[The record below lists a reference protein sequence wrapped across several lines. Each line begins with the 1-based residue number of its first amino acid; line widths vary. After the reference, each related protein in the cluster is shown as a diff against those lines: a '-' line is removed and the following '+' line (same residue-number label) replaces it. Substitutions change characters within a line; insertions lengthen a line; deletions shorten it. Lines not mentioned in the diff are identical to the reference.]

1 MGGFFSAPKPPKPP
15 PLPPTPVLSDNDQ
28 AAQTE
33 DRLRR
38 QKASGRQK
46 NIVSSLSEQ
55 VSDSQ
60 SNTRISK
67 LLG

>member
-1 MGGFFSAPKPPKPP
+1 MGFFSAPKPPKPP
-15 PLPPTPVLSDNDQ
+15 ELPPAPDLNDQ
-28 AAQTE
+28 DAQRE

-46 NIVSSLSEQ
+46 NIVSSLSDQ